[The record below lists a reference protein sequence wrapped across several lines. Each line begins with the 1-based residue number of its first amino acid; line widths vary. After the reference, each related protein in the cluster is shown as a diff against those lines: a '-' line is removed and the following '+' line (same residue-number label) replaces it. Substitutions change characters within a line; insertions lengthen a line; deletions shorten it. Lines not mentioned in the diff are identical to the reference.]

1 MVPAILIYLLKANV
15 ALTLFF
21 LAYWLGLRRLTFYTL
36 NRVFLLSG
44 IVCSSLFPLVSVNTF
59 VERHETIAGGIA
71 YLPDLSALTAPAEQ
85 FSVWTL
91 LVYLFWTGVAVMTI
105 RLAVQLFSLWKIH
118 RRSSPATVDGVPVR
132 AVKQQVNPFSFFRH
146 IYINP
151 ALHQPEERQGIL
163 CHEKVHVQ
171 QWHSAD
177 VVLGELN
184 NIFYWFNPGAW
195 LMKTAI
201 RENLEFI
208 TDRYLLIQGVD
219 KKAYQYS
226 LIKVSGIPYATAIA
240 NNFNFSHLKNRI
252 IMMNRK
258 QSSTIQLGRYVALG
272 VLVGGMVL
280 SLNYSRA
287 SASPQQEP
295 KPATGQPAAAAAPQ
309 HVALMKTD
317 SGIAVTI
324 APDAM
329 SDKPTA
335 TPAAKNTAPK
345 ANNNPAPAPQPN
357 AAPAPVPAPQAGSVF
372 TLRNGTGPEP
382 IYLLNDRLITRA
394 EMGNIIPND
403 IESVSVFKG
412 NGISEEM
419 IAEYGEDARNGI
431 IAIYTKSWLAA
442 SNKKRLG
449 PTTTQVAT
457 VGKTGTVTAGQGQVV
472 GVRNTTTGAVFV
484 ATSGYT
490 SGSGTTSSSVSASST
505 NAGNSTAQSGTVVL
519 VGKIAGQPVNTGTAE
534 KAGAVGKNEEII
546 VIGKGTAE
554 KKSTTHEE

>member
-1 MVPAILIYLLKANV
+1 MIPAILIYLLKANI

-36 NRVFLLSG
+36 NRVFLVSG

-91 LVYLFWTGVAVMTI
+91 LVYLFWAGVTVMTI
-105 RLAVQLFSLWKIH
+105 RLAIQLLSLWKIH
-118 RRSSPATVDGVPVR
+118 RRSSPATVDGVTVR

-208 TDRYLLIQGVD
+208 TDRCLLRQGVD
-219 KKAYQYS
+219 KKTYQYS

-258 QSSTIQLGRYVALG
+258 QSSTIQLVRYVALG
-272 VLVGGMVL
+272 AVVGGVVL
-280 SLNYSRA
+280 SLNYSKV
-287 SASPQQEP
+287 SATPSQEE
-295 KPATGQPAAAAAPQ
+295 KTAVGQPIVVEVPKQAPIQ
-309 HVALMKTD
+309 KNGSDINVAID
-317 SGIAVTI
+317 
-324 APDAM
+324 
-329 SDKPTA
+329 TA
-335 TPAAKNTAPK
+335 TPSAKNTSPK
-345 ANNNPAPAPQPN
+345 TSNK
-357 AAPAPVPAPQAGSVF
+357 PAPVPQPDADPAPVQQVAPVVTIRGSAEP
-372 TLRNGTGPEP
+372 GPV
-382 IYLLNDRLITRA
+382 ILLNDRLISQA
-394 EMGNIIPND
+394 EMSSLPPDD
-403 IESVSVFKG
+403 IESVNVFKG
-412 NGISEEM
+412 AIITDEV
-419 IAEYGEDARNGI
+419 IAQYGEDARNGI
-431 IAIYTKSWLAA
+431 VAIYTKPWLAA
-442 SNKKRLG
+442 SNNKKRFG
-449 PTTTQVAT
+449 GIITTAVA
-457 VGKTGTVTAGQGQVV
+457 GKATTVTAGQGQVTS
-472 GVRNTTTGAVFV
+472 VRNTATGAVFV
-484 ATSGYT
+484 ATNSYSGGSATAT
-490 SGSGTTSSSVSASST
+490 SGSVSASSSV
-505 NAGNSTAQSGTVVL
+505 STGSSTGGSGSTKTGTIVVLGHPTKGTVEKVS
-519 VGKIAGQPVNTGTAE
+519 TG
-534 KAGAVGKNEEII
+534 GKNEEII
-546 VIGKGTAE
+546 VIGRPAEKGTVE
-554 KKSTTHEE
+554 KKVTTHEE

>member
-1 MVPAILIYLLKANV
+1 MIPAILIYLLKANI

-91 LVYLFWTGVAVMTI
+91 LVYLFWAGVTAMTI
-105 RLAVQLFSLWKIH
+105 RLAIQLLSLWKIH
-118 RRSSPATVDGVPVR
+118 RRSSPATVDGVTVR

-208 TDRYLLIQGVD
+208 TDRCLLRQGVD

-258 QSSTIQLGRYVALG
+258 QSSTIQLVRYVALG
-272 VLVGGMVL
+272 AVVGGVVL
-280 SLNYSRA
+280 SLNYSKV
-287 SASPQQEP
+287 SATPSQEE
-295 KPATGQPAAAAAPQ
+295 KTAAGQPVVVEVPKEAPIQ
-309 HVALMKTD
+309 KNGSDINVAID
-317 SGIAVTI
+317 
-324 APDAM
+324 
-329 SDKPTA
+329 TA
-335 TPAAKNTAPK
+335 TPSAKNTPPK
-345 ANNNPAPAPQPN
+345 TSNK
-357 AAPAPVPAPQAGSVF
+357 PAPVPQPDADPAPVQQVAPVVIVRGSAEP
-372 TLRNGTGPEP
+372 GPV
-382 IYLLNDRLITRA
+382 ILLNDRLISKA
-394 EMGNIIPND
+394 EMGSLPPDD
-403 IESVSVFKG
+403 IESVNVFKG
-412 NGISEEM
+412 AIITDEV
-419 IAEYGEDARNGI
+419 IAQYGEDARNGI
-431 IAIYTKSWLAA
+431 VAIYTKPWLA
-442 SNKKRLG
+442 SSNNKKRFG
-449 PTTTQVAT
+449 GIITTAVA
-457 VGKTGTVTAGQGQVV
+457 GKATTVTAGQGQVTS
-472 GVRNTTTGAVFV
+472 VRNTATGAVFV
-484 ATSGYT
+484 ATNSYSAGSATAT
-490 SGSGTTSSSVSASST
+490 SGSVSTSSSVSASS
-505 NAGNSTAQSGTVVL
+505 STGGSGSAKTETIVLLGHPTKGTVEKVS
-519 VGKIAGQPVNTGTAE
+519 TG
-534 KAGAVGKNEEII
+534 GKNEEII
-546 VIGKGTAE
+546 VIGRAAEKGTVE
-554 KKSTTHEE
+554 KKVTTHEE

>member
-85 FSVWTL
+85 FTIWTA

-105 RLAVQLFSLWKIH
+105 RLAIQLFSLWKIH
-118 RRSSPATVDGVPVR
+118 RRSSPATVDGVTVR
-132 AVKQQVNPFSFFRH
+132 ALQQQVNPFSFFRH

-163 CHEKVHVQ
+163 IHEKVHVQ

-208 TDRYLLIQGVD
+208 TDRHLLKQGVD
-219 KKAYQYS
+219 KTAYQYS

-252 IMMNRK
+252 IMMNSK
-258 QSSTIQLGRYVALG
+258 QSSTIQLVRYVALG
-272 VLVGGMVL
+272 AVVGGMVL

-287 SASPQQEP
+287 SANPPQEV
-295 KPATGQPAAAAAPQ
+295 KTAVGQPIVVEVPVQKNGSDTTVTMDKAAP
-309 HVALMKTD
+309 
-317 SGIAVTI
+317 
-324 APDAM
+324 
-329 SDKPTA
+329 
-335 TPAAKNTAPK
+335 AAQNTASK
-345 ANNNPAPAPQPN
+345 ASNNPAPAPQPD
-357 AAPAPVPAPQAGSVF
+357 AAPDPAQQAAPVTTLTAPVITIRNSAEPGPVF
-372 TLRNGTGPEP
+372 
-382 IYLLNDRLITRA
+382 LLNDRLSNKA
-394 EMGNIIPND
+394 EINSLSPDD
-403 IESVSVFKG
+403 IESVNVFKG
-412 NGISEEM
+412 AIITDEVISQ
-419 IAEYGEDARNGI
+419 YGEDARNGI
-431 IAIYTKSWLAA
+431 VAVYTKPWLAA
-442 SNKKRLG
+442 SNKKRFG
-449 PTTTQVAT
+449 GIIAATAAAGKVAT
-457 VGKTGTVTAGQGQVV
+457 VSSGSGQVV

-484 ATSGYT
+484 ATSSY
-490 SGSGTTSSSVSASST
+490 SSSGTTSSSASVSST
-505 NAGNSTAQSGTVVL
+505 SGGNGTAKSETVVV
-519 VGKIAGQPVNTGTAE
+519 VGHPTKGTIE
-534 KAGAVGKNEEII
+534 KVTTTKNDEII
-546 VIGKGTAE
+546 VIGRPTNKGTTE
-554 KKSTTHEE
+554 KKVPANEE